1 MPNYAKFLKDMITR
15 KKRIEE
21 FETATATESC
31 LALMHN
37 KVPANK
43 AYPGSFTIE
52 CSIGH
57 NHSTK
62 ALCDPGASIN
72 LMPKSVFQKLSIGEA
87 KPTTVMLQLADHSFV
102 QPQGKIED
110 ILVRID
116 KFIFPADF
124 LILDCEADENASI
137 ILGRPFFSTSR
148 ATIDFDKY
156 EIIFKV
162 DNEQIKMKALTKR
175 IQPEHKDKAKGI
187 DNTPAKSTQRPKL
200 YMGAHTERDKRVMF
214 LRDA

>member
-1 MPNYAKFLKDMITR
+1 MPNYVKFLKKMVSR

-21 FETATATESC
+21 FETATATETF

-37 KVPANK
+37 KVPAKK
-43 AYPGSFTIE
+43 ADPGSFTIE

-57 NHSTK
+57 NYSTK

-72 LMPKSVFQKLSIGEA
+72 LMPKYVFQNLGIGEA
-87 KPTTVMLQLADHSFV
+87 KPTTVILQLADHSFV
-102 QPQGKIED
+102 QPEGKIED

-124 LILDCEADENASI
+124 LILDCEADENAPI
-137 ILGRPFFSTSR
+137 ILGRPFLSTSR
-148 ATIDFDKY
+148 ATIDFDKD
-156 EIIFKV
+156 EIVFKV
-162 DNEQIKMKALTKR
+162 DNEKIKMKALTKR
-175 IQPEHKDKAKGI
+175 IQPEHKDKGKGI

-200 YMGAHTERDKRVMF
+200 YIGAHTERDKRVIF